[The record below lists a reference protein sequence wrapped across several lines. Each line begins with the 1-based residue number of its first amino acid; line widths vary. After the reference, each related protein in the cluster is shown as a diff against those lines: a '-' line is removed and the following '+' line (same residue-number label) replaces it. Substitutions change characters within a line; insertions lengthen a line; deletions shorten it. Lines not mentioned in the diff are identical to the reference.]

1 MVGSLPSPG
10 GDESGT
16 PRARHPNGF
25 LPWCRRR
32 YGCRV
37 LVLGVCSLKG
47 GVGKTS
53 VTLGLASAAL
63 ERDLRVLV
71 VDLDPQGDSTMAL
84 GVARPEGDIAAVLDD
99 PTAEAVAAATGLAR
113 WSDAGPDVLVGSER
127 TVHHDRLDDTDL
139 DRLRVALSW
148 VSGYDVVL
156 VDCPPSL
163 GGLTRTG
170 LAACDRAIV
179 VTEPGLFSVMAVGRA
194 LRTVD
199 ELRRSAAP
207 ALQPLGI
214 VVNRVRLRSI
224 EQAYRLEELQS
235 LYGPLLLSPAIPER
249 AALQQAQGAARP
261 IHSWP
266 GPAAGEL
273 SDAFDTLLD
282 RALRAPR
289 PVRAFV

>member
-1 MVGSLPSPG
+1 M
-10 GDESGT
+10 
-16 PRARHPNGF
+16 
-25 LPWCRRR
+25 
-32 YGCRV
+32 

-63 ERDLRVLV
+63 ERGVRTLV

-84 GVARPEGDIAAVLDD
+84 AVTRPDGDIAAVLDAPD
-99 PTAEAVAAATGLAR
+99 AHTVKAAIASSG
-113 WSDAGPDVLVGSER
+113 WSDEGLDVIVGSER
-127 TVHHDRLDDTDL
+127 AVMHDRVDDTDL
-139 DRLRVALSW
+139 DRLRSALAW
-148 VSGYDVVL
+148 VGEYGLVV

-170 LAACDRAIV
+170 LAACDRAVV

-214 VVNRVRLRSI
+214 VVNRVRARSV
-224 EQAYRLEELQS
+224 EQAYRLEELRT
-235 LYGPLLLSPAIPER
+235 LYGPLLLTPPIPER
-249 AALQQAQGAARP
+249 AALQQSQGAARP

-273 SDAFDTLLD
+273 SGVFDALLE
-282 RALRAPR
+282 RAMRAPKPR
-289 PVRAFV
+289 

>member
-1 MVGSLPSPG
+1 
-10 GDESGT
+10 
-16 PRARHPNGF
+16 
-25 LPWCRRR
+25 
-32 YGCRV
+32 V

-63 ERDLRVLV
+63 ERGVRTLAI
-71 VDLDPQGDSTMAL
+71 DLDPQGDSTMAL
-84 GVARPEGDIAAVLDD
+84 GADRPAGDVSLVLDEPSAD
-99 PTAEAVAAATGLAR
+99 AVKAATGASGWADEGL
-113 WSDAGPDVLVGSER
+113 DVLVGSER
-127 TVHHDRLDDTDL
+127 TVLHDRIDDSDL
-139 DRLRVALSW
+139 DRLRSALAW
-148 VSGYDVVL
+148 VGDYGLVL

-170 LAACDRAIV
+170 LAACDRAVV

-199 ELRRSAAP
+199 ELRRGAAP

-214 VVNRVRLRSI
+214 VVNRVRARSV

-235 LYGPLLLSPAIPER
+235 LYGPLLLTPSIPER
-249 AALQQAQGAARP
+249 AALQQSQGAARP

-266 GPAAGEL
+266 GPAADDL
-273 SDAFDTLLD
+273 SAAFDALLD
-282 RALRAPR
+282 RALRAPKTR
-289 PVRAFV
+289 